1 MSARSLADKLDCA
14 TAPAVIA
21 SDDAPTM
28 STSIAGRSNGLRNI
42 AMTTLN
48 PRTWE
53 TARFGRS
60 NLIRF
65 AIPQIGWNLRSEFA
79 VGNVNTHSNY
89 EELVICCDPCH
100 TKNVLT
106 VREWIQAA

>member
-53 TARFGRS
+53 TAP
-60 NLIRF
+60 IRPLQPDPLRYPANRLEF
-65 AIPQIGWNLRSEFA
+65 TQRIRGWQR
-79 VGNVNTHSNY
+79 
-89 EELVICCDPCH
+89 
-100 TKNVLT
+100 
-106 VREWIQAA
+106 